1 MLAHTFIPRPW
12 EREADKSGIQG
23 QADLQSESQ
32 DIQGYMENH
41 LPQGLALCNKIRD
54 LEPYVGGHPHGRL
67 GCVHTSNSVRE
78 QAQWLVRMENLH
90 GDS

>member
-1 MLAHTFIPRPW
+1 MDLR
-12 EREADKSGIQG
+12 DQG